1 VVAQRFTIGCTAGSL
16 SVTTLD
22 GATGTPVAQGA
33 MTAGLRVNGSDALV
47 CTANASS
54 SCTNAASAAINAG
67 DIVSFYA
74 TGYTVNS
81 AHVIRWSASC
91 Q

>member
-1 VVAQRFTIGCTAGSL
+1 
-16 SVTTLD
+16 
-22 GATGTPVAQGA
+22 
-33 MTAGLRVNGSDALV
+33 VNGSDALV
-47 CTANASS
+47 CTTSASS
-54 SCTNAASAAINAG
+54 SCTNAASTTINAG

-81 AHVIRWSASC
+81 SHVIRLSASC